1 MTAVIKRREFITL
14 PGGTAVAWHA
24 VARAQQLKMATV
36 GILVTGSTNPE
47 AFFQRIRAALGA
59 AGLIEGQ
66 TSSWKCAQPKAA
78 TPFCHRPVHLKAD
91 VIIAALTPAVQAAR
105 HATSDISIVMA
116 AAGDPVA
123 TGLISSLARPG
134 GNITRVSGVAIETA
148 GKRLELIRELVPW
161 VRRVAVVA
169 NESDPFA
176 LPFVA
181 QLGQSVSSISMEI
194 EPILVRPGAP

>member
-1 MTAVIKRREFITL
+1 M
-14 PGGTAVAWHA
+14 
-24 VARAQQLKMATV
+24 
-36 GILVTGSTNPE
+36 
-47 AFFQRIRAALGA
+47 
-59 AGLIEGQ
+59 
-66 TSSWKCAQPKAA
+66 
-78 TPFCHRPVHLKAD
+78 
-91 VIIAALTPAVQAAR
+91 IIAALTPAVQAAR

-134 GNITRVSGVAIETA
+134 GNITRVSGAAVETA
-148 GKRLELIRELVPW
+148 GKRVELIRELVPW

-181 QLGQSVSSISMEI
+181 QLGQSASSISMEI

>member
-66 TSSWKCAQPKAA
+66 NIQLEVRSAEGSDTLLPQTGSPQGRRD
-78 TPFCHRPVHLKAD
+78 HRRPD
-91 VIIAALTPAVQAAR
+91 
-105 HATSDISIVMA
+105 
-116 AAGDPVA
+116 AGGA
-123 TGLISSLARPG
+123 G
-134 GNITRVSGVAIETA
+134 GEAC
-148 GKRLELIRELVPW
+148 
-161 VRRVAVVA
+161 
-169 NESDPFA
+169 
-176 LPFVA
+176 
-181 QLGQSVSSISMEI
+181 
-194 EPILVRPGAP
+194 